1 MTTGASDMT
10 PRWVTAGVGLPL
22 FAATLWAGGA
32 WWTGLVLFLIVLGL
46 WEWWGLMT
54 GRARRLGMA
63 PPGPLAVLPGL
74 VILLAAWGPLVLLRQ
89 GADGLAW
96 TVLTVGGAWA
106 TDTAAF
112 FVGRRVGGRPLAPRL
127 SPRKTVAGSIGGL
140 VGGALFVGL
149 AASAW
154 LGLRVPLAF
163 GLGAFI
169 GALAQAG
176 DLLESGLKRWAG
188 VKDSGRLLPGH
199 GGVLDRFDSLA
210 LVAPVMWAARLLL
223 SP

>member
-1 MTTGASDMT
+1 MTGASDMT

-22 FAATLWAGGA
+22 FAAALWAGGP
-32 WWTGLVLFLIVLGL
+32 WWTGLVLLLIGLGL
-46 WEWWGLMT
+46 WEWWGLLT
-54 GRARRLGMA
+54 ARARRLGIA
-63 PPGPLAVLPGL
+63 QPGPLAGVVGL
-74 VILLAAWGPLVLLRQ
+74 ALLLAAWGPLILLRQ

-96 TVLTVGGAWA
+96 AALAVGGAWA

-140 VGGALFVGL
+140 VGASLFVGL
-149 AASAW
+149 AAPAW
-154 LGLRVPLAF
+154 LGVSVPLAVGF
-163 GLGAFI
+163 GVWV

-188 VKDSGRLLPGH
+188 AKDSGRLLPGH
-199 GGVLDRFDSLA
+199 GGILDRFDSLA
-210 LVAPVMWAARLLL
+210 LVAPAMWVARVLL
-223 SP
+223 SL